1 MTPVGDPHDR
11 LPREGTG
18 GVPYGGLLD
27 AAGRAGVRDAGEAP
41 SRAADGPGMAI
52 DPAELA
58 RALSGL
64 APSADPV
71 PDLVSS
77 LQRAVAATR
86 DLFRV
91 TGAGL
96 MLIDEDNV
104 LRYAVASDNSA
115 RLLEIAQEELAEGPS
130 VDAFLVGDM
139 VETADI
145 AQDGR
150 WPRLRPIAAGQ
161 GVSAALGIPTRLNG
175 ELIGS
180 LDVFVDEPHE
190 WDESERRAL
199 EAFNEVIEGILL
211 DAVTA
216 QRQAELVA
224 QLQYALDNRL
234 VIERAIGL
242 LMGRDG
248 LDQPGAFNRLR
259 QTARSGGRKV
269 GDVAREV
276 LGGEGVL
283 GSREPGGAT

>member
-1 MTPVGDPHDR
+1 
-11 LPREGTG
+11 
-18 GVPYGGLLD
+18 
-27 AAGRAGVRDAGEAP
+27 
-41 SRAADGPGMAI
+41 MAI

-64 APSADPV
+64 VPSADPA
-71 PDLVSS
+71 PDVISS
-77 LQRAVAATR
+77 LKRAVAATR

-96 MLIDEDNV
+96 MLVDEENV
-104 LRYAVASDNSA
+104 LRYAVASDATA
-115 RLLEIAQEELAEGPS
+115 RLLEIAQEDLGEGPS
-130 VDAFLVGDM
+130 VDAFLEGRM
-139 VETADI
+139 VETPDI
-145 AQDGR
+145 GRDER
-150 WPRLRPIAAGQ
+150 WPGLTPLAAER
-161 GVSAALGIPTRLNG
+161 GVAAALGIPTRLNG

-234 VIERAIGL
+234 VIERAVGL
-242 LMGRDG
+242 LMGRDE
-248 LDQPGAFNRLR
+248 LDQPEAFNRLR
-259 QTARSGGRKV
+259 QTARSSGRKV
-269 GDVAREV
+269 GHVAREL

-283 GSREPGGAT
+283 GAREPRERT

>member
-1 MTPVGDPHDR
+1 MT
-11 LPREGTG
+11 
-18 GVPYGGLLD
+18 
-27 AAGRAGVRDAGEAP
+27 ASGEAP
-41 SRAADGPGMAI
+41 PRVPPGPGMAI

-64 APSADPV
+64 VPSADPA
-71 PDLVSS
+71 PDVISS

-96 MLIDEDNV
+96 MLVDEENV
-104 LRYAVASDNSA
+104 LRYAVASDPSA
-115 RLLEIAQEELAEGPS
+115 RLLEIAQEDMAEGPS
-130 VDAFLVGDM
+130 FDAFLSGRM

-145 AQDGR
+145 ARDER
-150 WPRLRPIAAGQ
+150 WPRLSPVAAEQ

-216 QRQAELVA
+216 QRQAELVG

-234 VIERAIGL
+234 VIERAVGL

-248 LDQPGAFNRLR
+248 LDQPEAFDRLR
-259 QTARSGGRKV
+259 QAARRGGRKV

-276 LGGEGVL
+276 LAGDDAL
-283 GSREPGGAT
+283 GPSEPGRRS

>member
-1 MTPVGDPHDR
+1 M
-11 LPREGTG
+11 
-18 GVPYGGLLD
+18 
-27 AAGRAGVRDAGEAP
+27 RDAGEAP
-41 SRAADGPGMAI
+41 PRDAGVPGMAI

-64 APSADPV
+64 APPAADPA
-71 PDLVSS
+71 PDLASS
-77 LQRAVAATR
+77 LQRAVAAVC
-86 DLFRV
+86 DVFRV

-96 MLIDEDNV
+96 MLVDEENV
-104 LRYAVASDNSA
+104 LRYAVASDAAA
-115 RLLEIAQEELAEGPS
+115 RQLELAQEHLGEGPS
-130 VDAFLVGDM
+130 VDAFVIGRM

-145 AQDGR
+145 ARDDR
-150 WPRLRPIAAGQ
+150 WRNLTPVAAEQ

-175 ELIGS
+175 DLIGS

-199 EAFNEVIEGILL
+199 EAFNEVIEGILR

-234 VIERAIGL
+234 VIERAVGL

-248 LDQPGAFNRLR
+248 LDQPEAFNRLR
-259 QTARSGGRKV
+259 QAARSAGRKV
-269 GDVAREV
+269 GDVAREL
-276 LGGEGVL
+276 LGGEDVAGPA
-283 GSREPGGAT
+283 EPRRRS

>member
-1 MTPVGDPHDR
+1 VT
-11 LPREGTG
+11 
-18 GVPYGGLLD
+18 
-27 AAGRAGVRDAGEAP
+27 ASGEAP
-41 SRAADGPGMAI
+41 PRAPGGPSMAI

-64 APSADPV
+64 VPSAEPA
-71 PDLVSS
+71 PDVISS

-96 MLIDEDNV
+96 MLVDEENV
-104 LRYAVASDNSA
+104 LRYAVASDATA
-115 RLLEIAQEELAEGPS
+115 RLLEIAQEDLGEGPS
-130 VDAFLVGDM
+130 VDAFLEGRM

-145 AQDGR
+145 ARDDR
-150 WPRLRPIAAGQ
+150 WPGLTPLAAER
-161 GVSAALGIPTRLNG
+161 GVCAALGIPTRLNG

-180 LDVFVDEPHE
+180 LDVFVNEPHE

-234 VIERAIGL
+234 VIERAVGL

-248 LDQPGAFNRLR
+248 LDQPEAFNRLR
-259 QTARSGGRKV
+259 QTARSSGRKV
-269 GDVAREV
+269 GDVAREL
-276 LGGEGVL
+276 LGGDGVL
-283 GSREPGGAT
+283 GAGEPRERT

>member
-1 MTPVGDPHDR
+1 VT
-11 LPREGTG
+11 
-18 GVPYGGLLD
+18 
-27 AAGRAGVRDAGEAP
+27 ASGEAP
-41 SRAADGPGMAI
+41 PRAPGPPSMAI

-64 APSADPV
+64 VAGAGPP
-71 PDLVSS
+71 PDLISS

-86 DLFRV
+86 DVFRV

-104 LRYAVASDNSA
+104 LRYAVASDATA
-115 RLLEIAQEELAEGPS
+115 RLLEIAQEDMAEGPS
-130 VDAFLVGDM
+130 VDAFLTGRM
-139 VETADI
+139 VETPDI
-145 AQDGR
+145 ALDDR
-150 WPRLRPIAAGQ
+150 WPRLTPIAAER

-216 QRQAELVA
+216 QRQAQLVA

-248 LDQPGAFNRLR
+248 LDQPEAFNRLR

-269 GDVAREV
+269 GDVARELLAGTEAV
-276 LGGEGVL
+276 EP
-283 GSREPGGAT
+283 REARGRR